1 MNFAQEFDTIIV
13 GAGPCGST
21 TGALLAEKN
30 HNVLIVEKEQFPRY
44 HVGES
49 LMPFC
54 YFPLERLNLVD
65 TLMESENP
73 RKYCVQFV
81 KENGEGSQP
90 FYFFQHFDHPS
101 STTWQIERSEFDE
114 MIMNRA
120 IDNGAKVLQSTKA
133 TDLIKKNDKVI
144 GIKVESQEFGEQ
156 SLFGNCVVDASGRDC
171 FASLK
176 NRWMERDPKLK
187 KIALWTYY
195 EDAKRDP
202 GLNEGATTIAYL
214 PNKGWFWYIPL
225 KNNKVSVGIVAE
237 NKYLFNGTTRDHSE
251 IFDREIKN
259 NAWIQDHLKDATQIG
274 EYRVT
279 GEYSYRNRFSAENGL
294 VLGGDAF
301 GFLDPVF
308 SSGVFLALKSG
319 SLLADEIHS
328 ILCSSKNF
336 SSSSFQN
343 YSDQMNNSIEI
354 MRKIVYAFYD
364 ENFSFA
370 DVVKQNEKLRGLLT
384 DCLIGNVDDKDFT
397 ELFNSMKKYADLPE
411 PIKHGN
417 PKNDVS
423 LGELLAMRGKP
434 FSDWKEE
441 RKYLQEKWGKQGRQ
455 IDTKKGV
462 NSEYSAD
469 TPQK

>member
-1 MNFAQEFDTIIV
+1 MNFAQKFDTIIV

-30 HNVLIVEKEQFPRY
+30 HNVIIVEKEQFPRY

-54 YFPLERLNLVD
+54 YLPLERLGLVND
-65 TLMESENP
+65 LMESENP

-101 STTWQIERSEFDE
+101 STTWQIERSEFDN
-114 MIMNRA
+114 MILNRA
-120 IDNGAKVLQSTKA
+120 IDNGAKVLQQTKA
-133 TDLIKKNDKVI
+133 TELIKENDKVI
-144 GIKVESQEFGEQ
+144 GIEVDSKEFGKQ
-156 SLFGNCVVDASGRDC
+156 KIFGNCVVDASGRNC
-171 FASLK
+171 FASFK
-176 NRWMERDPKLK
+176 NDWMERDPKLK
-187 KIALWTYY
+187 KIALWTYF
-195 EDAKRDP
+195 ENAKRDP
-202 GLNEGATTIAYL
+202 GLDEGATTVAYL

-237 NKYLFNGTTRDHSE
+237 NKYLFSGSTRDHAE
-251 IFDREIKN
+251 IFNREINN
-259 NAWIQDHLKDATQIG
+259 NAWIADHLQNATQVG

-279 GEYSYRNRFSAENGL
+279 GEYSYRNRHSAENGL

-319 SLLADEIHS
+319 NILADEIDA
-328 ILCSSKNF
+328 ILNSDNDF
-336 SSSSFQN
+336 SASSFQG
-343 YSDQMNNSIEI
+343 YSDKMNNSIEI

-364 ENFSFA
+364 EDFSFA

-384 DCLIGNVDDKDFT
+384 HCLIGNVDDKDFT
-397 ELFNSMKKYADLPE
+397 ELFDSMKNLADLPE
-411 PIKHGN
+411 PISHGN
-417 PKNDVS
+417 PKESLND
-423 LGELLAMRGKP
+423 LLSMKGKP
-434 FSDWKEE
+434 FEDWREE
-441 RKYLQEKWGKQGRQ
+441 RKYLQNKWGKQGQQ
-455 IDTKKGV
+455 ISVK
-462 NSEYSAD
+462 
-469 TPQK
+469 

>member
-1 MNFAQEFDTIIV
+1 MNFAQKFDTVIV

-30 HNVLIVEKEQFPRY
+30 RNVVIVEKEQFPRY

-54 YFPLERLNLVD
+54 YFPLERLGLVND
-65 TLMESENP
+65 LMESGNP

-90 FYFFQHFDHPS
+90 FYFFEHFDHPS
-101 STTWQIERSEFDE
+101 STTWQVDRSEFDE
-114 MIMNRA
+114 MILNRA

-133 TDLIKKNDKVI
+133 TDLIKKNNKVI
-144 GIKVESQEFGEQ
+144 GIEVESQEFGKQEI
-156 SLFGNCVVDASGRDC
+156 FGECVVDASGRDC
-171 FASLK
+171 FASFK

-187 KIALWTYY
+187 KLALWTYY
-195 EDAKRDP
+195 ENAKLDL

-225 KNNKVSVGIVAE
+225 KDNKVSVGIVAE
-237 NKYLFNGTTRDHSE
+237 SKYLFNGSTRDHAE
-251 IFDREIKN
+251 IFNREIQN
-259 NAWIQDHLKDATQIG
+259 NAWIEDHLKNATQIG

-279 GEYSYRNRFSAENGL
+279 GEYSYRNRYSAENGL

-319 SLLADEIHS
+319 NILADEIDS
-328 ILCSSKNF
+328 ILNSNNDF
-336 SSSSFQN
+336 SASSFQG
-343 YSDQMNNSIEI
+343 YSDKMNNSIEI

-364 ENFSFA
+364 DDFSFA
-370 DVVKQNEKLRGLLT
+370 DVVKQGKKLRGLLT
-384 DCLIGNVDDKDFT
+384 DCLIGNTDDKDFT
-397 ELFNSMKKYADLPE
+397 ELFESMRNLVDLPE
-411 PIKHGN
+411 PITHGH
-417 PKNDVS
+417 P
-423 LGELLAMRGKP
+423 L
-434 FSDWKEE
+434 
-441 RKYLQEKWGKQGRQ
+441 
-455 IDTKKGV
+455 
-462 NSEYSAD
+462 
-469 TPQK
+469 

>member
-1 MNFAQEFDTIIV
+1 MNFAQKFDTIIV

-30 HNVLIVEKEQFPRY
+30 HNVIIVEKEQFPRY

-54 YFPLERLNLVD
+54 YFPLERLGLVND
-65 TLMESENP
+65 LMESENP

-101 STTWQIERSEFDE
+101 STTWQIERSEFDN
-114 MIMNRA
+114 MILNRA
-120 IDNGAKVLQSTKA
+120 IDNGAKVLQQTKA
-133 TDLIKKNDKVI
+133 TELIKENDKVI
-144 GIKVESQEFGEQ
+144 GIEVDSKEFGKQ
-156 SLFGNCVVDASGRDC
+156 KIFGNCVVDASGRNC
-171 FASLK
+171 FASFK
-176 NRWMERDPKLK
+176 NDWMERDPKLK
-187 KIALWTYY
+187 KIALWTYF
-195 EDAKRDP
+195 ENAKRDP
-202 GLNEGATTIAYL
+202 GLDEGATTVAYL

-237 NKYLFNGTTRDHSE
+237 NKYLFNGSTRDHAE
-251 IFDREIKN
+251 IFNREINN
-259 NAWIQDHLKDATQIG
+259 NAWIADHLKNATQVG

-279 GEYSYRNRFSAENGL
+279 GEYSYRNRHSAENGL

-319 SLLADEIHS
+319 NILADEIDA
-328 ILCSSKNF
+328 ILNSDNDF
-336 SSSSFQN
+336 SASSFQG
-343 YSDQMNNSIEI
+343 YSDKMNNSIEI

-364 ENFSFA
+364 EDFSFA

-397 ELFNSMKKYADLPE
+397 ELFDCMKNLADLPE
-411 PIKHGN
+411 PISHGN
-417 PKNDVS
+417 PKESLND
-423 LGELLAMRGKP
+423 LLSMKGKP
-434 FSDWKEE
+434 FEDWREE
-441 RKYLQEKWGKQGRQ
+441 RKYLQNKWGKQGQQ
-455 IDTKKGV
+455 ISVK
-462 NSEYSAD
+462 
-469 TPQK
+469 